1 VYFQLNDTTNVKG
14 IIMMQSTIS
23 SAVLSALLFT
33 SATLAS
39 ASAAPLTDAV
49 DNDNRLVEHV
59 SVAALAA
66 DIESSTNATGA
77 KKTITTSQFSFTQ
90 PQGDDA
96 NTFVFSS
103 VLADAFY
110 ATGQA
115 GITGHGGSVKSIK
128 NAPYRAEVV
137 NEAVQILN
145 DGNQIIKR
153 NTQMTYRDSAGRTRM
168 ELTDNDGAIRSIA
181 IHDAVEK
188 TSYHLIPK
196 NKTATKISIDPNFHK
211 RIGELREKAK
221 EISRDGKSTLI
232 TRSPGEEMVISRV
245 ERPRGTGSTGSA
257 GAAEEVRINVIRTS
271 DDEKVSVVKLGERL
285 GELGAMRIDSSAMSG
300 LSGLNQNLAGLG
312 ALSTTFADR
321 AWAAKAT
328 TKELGTKDI
337 DGIRAEGKLRAYTI
351 PAGELGNKNPI
362 TVSTETWVSPELQIT
377 LYSKHSDPRT
387 GDKIYRLQNIKRSE
401 QSLDLFNVPD
411 GYQVKDMPAMKF
423 EVKGK

>member
-1 VYFQLNDTTNVKG
+1 MKKS
-14 IIMMQSTIS
+14 IISR
-23 SAVLSALLFT
+23 AVLSALLLT
-33 SATLAS
+33 SAVFATATEM
-39 ASAAPLTDAV
+39 PLTDAV
-49 DNDNRLVEHV
+49 NKDNRLVELV
-59 SVAALAA
+59 TANAIAA
-66 DIESSTNATGA
+66 DVEPSTNATDA
-77 KKTITTSQFSFTQ
+77 KKTILTSQFSFTQ

-96 NTFVFSS
+96 NTIVFSS

-115 GITGHGGSVKSIK
+115 GVTGHGGSVKSIK
-128 NAPYRAEVV
+128 NAPYRAEVI

-168 ELTDNDGAIRSIA
+168 EITDNNGAVRSIV

-196 NKTATKISIDPNFHK
+196 NKTATKISIDPNFQK

-257 GAAEEVRINVIRTS
+257 SATEEVRINVIRAS
-271 DDEKVSVVKLGERL
+271 DDEKVSVIKLGDRF
-285 GELGAMRIDSSAMSG
+285 GESGAIRIDSSSMSG
-300 LSGLNQNLAGLG
+300 LGGLNQNLAGLG
-312 ALSTTFADR
+312 ALSSTFADR

-377 LYSKHSDPRT
+377 LYSKHSDPRV

-401 QSLDLFNVPD
+401 QALDLFNVPE
-411 GYQVKDMPAMKF
+411 GYQVKETPAMKF
-423 EVKGK
+423 EVRGK

>member
-1 VYFQLNDTTNVKG
+1 MKK
-14 IIMMQSTIS
+14 STIS
-23 SAVLSALLFT
+23 RAVISALLFT

-39 ASAAPLTDAV
+39 ASATPLTDAASI
-49 DNDNRLVEHV
+49 DNRLVELV
-59 SVAALAA
+59 TVTAMAA
-66 DIESSTNATGA
+66 DVEPSTNAADA
-77 KKTITTSQFSFTQ
+77 KKTITNSQFSFTQ
-90 PQGDDA
+90 PQGNDA
-96 NTFVFSS
+96 NTIVFSS

-168 ELTDNDGAIRSIA
+168 EITDNNGAVSSIA

-188 TSYHLIPK
+188 TSYYLIPK
-196 NKTATKISIDPNFHK
+196 NKTATKISIDPNFQK

-221 EISRDGKSTLI
+221 EIGRDGRSTLI

-245 ERPRGTGSTGSA
+245 ERPRGIGSTGSA
-257 GAAEEVRINVIRTS
+257 SATEEVRINVIRAS
-271 DDEKVSVVKLGERL
+271 DDERVSVIKLGERF
-285 GELGAMRIDSSAMSG
+285 GESGAIRIDSSTMAG
-300 LSGLNQNLAGLG
+300 LGGLNQNLAGLG

-351 PAGELGNKNPI
+351 PADELGNKNPI

-401 QSLDLFNVPD
+401 QSLDLFNVPE
-411 GYQVKDMPAMKF
+411 GYQVKEMPAMKF
-423 EVKGK
+423 EVKGR

>member
-1 VYFQLNDTTNVKG
+1 MKKS
-14 IIMMQSTIS
+14 IISR
-23 SAVLSALLFT
+23 AVLSALLLT
-33 SATLAS
+33 SAAFAT
-39 ASAAPLTDAV
+39 AAAMPITDDV
-49 DNDNRLVEHV
+49 NKDNRLVEL
-59 SVAALAA
+59 VAANA
-66 DIESSTNATGA
+66 IETDSAPSINATDA
-77 KKTITTSQFSFTQ
+77 KKTILTSQFSFTQ
-90 PQGDDA
+90 AQADDA
-96 NTFVFSS
+96 NTIVFSS

-168 ELTDNDGAIRSIA
+168 EITDNNGAIRSIA

-188 TSYHLIPK
+188 ISYHLIPK
-196 NKTATKISIDPNFHK
+196 NKTATKISIDPNFQK

-245 ERPRGTGSTGSA
+245 ERPRGTGGTGSA
-257 GAAEEVRINVIRTS
+257 GATEEVRINVIRTS
-271 DDEKVSVVKLGERL
+271 DDEKVSVVKLGERI
-285 GELGAMRIDSSAMSG
+285 GESSAIRIDSSTMSG
-300 LSGLNQNLAGLG
+300 LGGLNQNLAGLG
-312 ALSTTFADR
+312 ALSSTFADR
-321 AWAAKAT
+321 AWAAKAS

-351 PAGELGNKNPI
+351 PAGEVGNKNPI

-401 QSLDLFNVPD
+401 QPLDLFNVPE
-411 GYQVKDMPAMKF
+411 GYQVKEMPAMKF
-423 EVKGK
+423 EVRSK